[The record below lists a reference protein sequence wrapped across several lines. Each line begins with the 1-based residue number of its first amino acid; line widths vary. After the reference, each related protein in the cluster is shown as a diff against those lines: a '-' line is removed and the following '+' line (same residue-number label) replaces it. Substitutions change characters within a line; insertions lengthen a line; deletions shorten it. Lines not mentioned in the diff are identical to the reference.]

1 MTSKQNPT
9 EIKSAYII
17 DNQLFESATSNSSDD
32 VKPSVSV
39 EQIEDLADI
48 DRDERQAAA
57 PSYASE
63 VNQQKPRKAKK
74 WFGLFA
80 ALVTVAAVAELGY
93 FLIELTHTLDW
104 LGGLWLAIFTGLA
117 AFVTRLVWR
126 EWRGLASLKRQQ
138 TNRKQSQQLF
148 DTPAIGSAIDHCNLI
163 AENLTEPDQHHV
175 EQWRQ
180 QLRPTYT
187 DSEVIALFEKQA
199 LSPLDDKA
207 LRVIKQNASAAGV
220 MIALSPFALLD
231 MLIVVW
237 RNIRMINQVSEVYGV
252 NLGYWG
258 RVKLVRNVFRTM
270 VYAGAA
276 EIASDAGTYAL
287 GAGITGKLSTSLA
300 QGLGASVL
308 TARIGLRAV
317 TESRPMP
324 FLSVAKP
331 NLTSISKQ
339 LMADL
344 TKRVR

>member
-104 LGGLWLAIFTGLA
+104 LGGLWL
-117 AFVTRLVWR
+117 